1 MQRRASH
8 SVLKYVVKIGVIIV
22 SGMNNLVVEYSLKD
36 MNMPMGVSGFK
47 VGDVLPE
54 DLSDQLPSIEDI
66 QKRIK

>member
-1 MQRRASH
+1 MQRRASN

-36 MNMPMGVSGFK
+36 MSMPMGVSGFK

>member
-8 SVLKYVVKIGVIIV
+8 SFLKYVGKIGVIIV

-36 MNMPMGVSGFK
+36 MSMPMGVSGFK

>member
-1 MQRRASH
+1 
-8 SVLKYVVKIGVIIV
+8 
-22 SGMNNLVVEYSLKD
+22 MNNLVVEYSLKD